1 MKPFTTRNRTLA
13 AVVACMAMALAS
25 CDTIPGEPGNAVLSR
40 AEADALAQVIA
51 TDLEGLPE
59 AAAYDP
65 VGEIPFSAAPAT
77 SSAAECVTHSPDPV
91 VNSDDDPV
99 PDSVRLTYT
108 ACVFSR
114 PTVTVEL
121 NGIVDV
127 LDLNPTVAD
136 HSIKWVLH
144 DFTREVTFLIGG
156 GTTTTVEN
164 GTRIVSATSSV
175 LQHELIDF
183 TSAVTFPNGSTGL
196 HEKDWATTFT
206 ADVAGSIGPR
216 QRLPSGTWQIDG
228 TSAWT
233 HGDRNASLDV
243 STQVP
248 LHYNAECT
256 VAPKFDAGTLVIV
269 MTRGERTATVTIEYT
284 ACGQYTVTRS

>member
-1 MKPFTTRNRTLA
+1 MSPFATRNRTFAA
-13 AVVACMAMALAS
+13 AVALLAIAVAS
-25 CDTIPGEPGNAVLSR
+25 CDTIPGEPGSSVLSR

-65 VGEIPFSAAPAT
+65 AGEIPFGAAPAT
-77 SSAAECVTHSPDPV
+77 SSTAECVTRSPDPV

-127 LDLNPTVAD
+127 LDLNPAVTD
-136 HSIKWVLH
+136 HAIRWVLR
-144 DFTREVTFLIGG
+144 DFTRTVTFLMGG

-164 GTRIVSATSSV
+164 GTRLVSATSSV
-175 LQHELIDF
+175 LQHQLIDF
-183 TSAVTFPNGSTGL
+183 TSEVTFPNGSTGL

-206 ADVAGSIGPR
+206 ADVAGSIAPR

-233 HGDRNASLDV
+233 HGDRGSSLDV
-243 STQVP
+243 STEVP

-256 VAPKFDAGTLVIV
+256 AAPKFDAGTLVIV
-269 MTRGERTATVTIEYT
+269 MSRGDRTATVTIQYT